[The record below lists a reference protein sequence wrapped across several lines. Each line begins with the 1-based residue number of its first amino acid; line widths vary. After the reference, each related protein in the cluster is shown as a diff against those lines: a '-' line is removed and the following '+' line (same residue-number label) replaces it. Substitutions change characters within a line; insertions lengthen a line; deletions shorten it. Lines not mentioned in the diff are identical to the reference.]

1 MTLYKVEEYSGK
13 GRRKLLLFPSLP
25 AMVLCG
31 FLLSLGGGGKDSV
44 SFMFITVGQSLPG
57 EG

>member
-31 FLLSLGGGGKDSV
+31 FLLSLGGEGKDSGKE
-44 SFMFITVGQSLPG
+44 ILI
-57 EG
+57 